1 MLQVFLSGA
10 LLGLTSIPHCAAMCG
25 PLSGFAC
32 SRSTQRRAPLRYQLG
47 RTLSY
52 GLAGALAG
60 GAGHVVLHAIAPG
73 VVAFSL
79 FALLA
84 ASACLLVARVLL
96 VPRRQTGELVQLA
109 SKPRPRSLAALLMRL
124 APSDAAAFGLLSV
137 FLPCGVLG
145 AALLLAAASGDA
157 RSGATAMVAFATTSG
172 VGLVAAGALARA
184 LPLRASPAIRRW
196 TALALVLVAV
206 GLMIRPVTALVGTA
220 THGASASI
228 AHCH

>member
-32 SRSTQRRAPLRYQLG
+32 TRSTQRRAPLRYQLG

-60 GAGHVVLHAIAPG
+60 SAGHVVLHAIAPG

-79 FALLA
+79 FAVLA

-96 VPRRQTGELVQLA
+96 VPRRQTGELVQLGTKSRA
-109 SKPRPRSLAALLMRL
+109 RSLASLLIGL
-124 APSDAAAFGLLSV
+124 APRDAAAFGLLSV

-157 RSGATAMVAFATTSG
+157 RSGATAMMAFATTSG
-172 VGLVAAGALARA
+172 AGLVAAGALARA

-196 TALALVLVAV
+196 TALALVLAAL
-206 GLMIRPVTALVGTA
+206 GLMVRPVTALVSAPTQSA
-220 THGASASI
+220 GASLP
-228 AHCH
+228 HCH